1 MRLRLL
7 LLALIACT
15 GEIGTNQPGV
25 DEPRELEPG
34 ESEGGGSFAVPSTTT
49 RRLSRRELG
58 NTIEAVTGLRPA
70 SLAQLPPD
78 STGVAFD
85 RVVDVQTMSDA
96 HLRAYLAIGE
106 ELATTLV
113 RERRLDEISDVC
125 PDDIIPSDVPSV
137 TFEASGEALSGGG
150 LMPVAD
156 EPGTVYSLYR
166 PNFSVGYTY
175 DVAAPGNYEVILRGL
190 VRSRVD
196 EIEVTVDGE
205 SVGTFSDAAEMR
217 ELPVTFAASESGTVS
232 IEFDFRTDPP
242 NHNLRV
248 DFASIAVTGPID
260 SVTPDPVA
268 LSACAASL
276 SEDFAARAYRRPLR
290 ADESQGLMRVYE
302 AGVSAGGEGVAL
314 RLLLEAIF
322 SSPYHTY
329 LVEVGESD
337 PALTRVS
344 LTAWE
349 IAARISYALCETPP
363 DEPLRAAAAAGE
375 LSEGGQRVAHARRLL
390 ASECGHST
398 LQHFFAQWLRLD
410 ELADLDKSPEEFPEF
425 NDGVR
430 EGLIAESQAFVEGAI
445 WGDEGTLENLFTS
458 DNYRPDP
465 RSAYL
470 SDDDMRAGALMLPGF
485 LAVTASYAETAPVF
499 RGVYVLEEV
508 LCAHLPE
515 PPDDIEI
522 TPPEPSESL
531 NSRERWEAHSAR
543 AECAVCHDAIDP
555 IGFAFETFDALG
567 VYRPE
572 ENGRP
577 IDPTGGIPALGIP
590 DGSLPDAVALV
601 QELGRAEE
609 THECVSRQWLRFVL
623 GRLDL
628 PADAPVRDVLRNA
641 LIEGTMV
648 DAFVSVIGHEA
659 FIYREQDQDASSE
672 DTESGEQP

>member
-1 MRLRLL
+1 M
-7 LLALIACT
+7 
-15 GEIGTNQPGV
+15 
-25 DEPRELEPG
+25 LEPG
-34 ESEGGGSFAVPSTTT
+34 EPEGGGSFAVPSTTT

-58 NTIEAVTGLRPA
+58 NTIEALTGLQPL

-78 STGVAFD
+78 SAGVAFD

-113 RERRLDEISDVC
+113 RERRLDEVSDAC

-150 LMPVAD
+150 LMPVEG

-175 DVAAPGNYEVILRGL
+175 DVAAAGDYEVILRGF

-196 EIEVTVDGE
+196 EIVVTVDGE
-205 SVGTFSDAAEMR
+205 TVGSFSDAAEMR
-217 ELPVTFAASESGTVS
+217 ELPVTFSASEAATVS

-260 SVTPDPVA
+260 LITPNPAAVN
-268 LSACAASL
+268 ACAASL
-276 SEDFAARAYRRPLR
+276 AEDFAARAYRRPLD
-290 ADESQGLMRVYE
+290 ADETQGLMRVYE
-302 AGVSAGGEGVAL
+302 AGVSAGGEGVGL

-329 LVEVGESD
+329 LVEVGEAD
-337 PALTRVS
+337 PSATRVP
-344 LTAWE
+344 LTSWE
-349 IAARISYALCETPP
+349 VAARISYALCEGPP
-363 DEPLRAAAAAGE
+363 DEPLRLAAEAGE
-375 LSEGGQRVAHARRLL
+375 LSDGAQRIAHARRLL
-390 ASECGHST
+390 DSECGHST

-430 EGLIAESQAFVEGAI
+430 DGLIAESRAFVEGVV
-445 WGDEGTLENLFTS
+445 WGADGSLENLLTS
-458 DNYRPDP
+458 EDYRPDE

-470 SDDDMRAGALMLPGF
+470 SDDEMRAGALMLPGF

-499 RGVYVLEEV
+499 RGAYVLEEV

-567 VYRPE
+567 AYRPE

-577 IDPTGGIPALGIP
+577 IDPTGGIPTLGIP
-590 DGSLPDAVALV
+590 DGSLADAAALV
-601 QELGRAEE
+601 HELGRAEE
-609 THECVSRQWLRFVL
+609 THECVSRQWLRFIL

-628 PADAPVRDVLRNA
+628 PADAPVRDVLREA
-641 LIEGTMV
+641 LTRGSMV

-659 FIYREQDQDASSE
+659 FIYREQSSDAQGDAQE
-672 DTESGEQP
+672 GEQP